1 MSTLPSFHKSP
12 SQFLTSALTL
22 GAGILPL
29 QAALLFS
36 DNFDVNSGNDIN
48 VGTGAPRQDGLVGP
62 LNYTANFFGGSQAAD
77 YHQQLPNGSVLQ
89 LAGDGNLVSTL
100 VSPDFNF
107 IGADQVTVDVDT
119 GVISGFGP
127 GIFTNTA
134 VTIGA
139 AALTSELS
147 SGGFTVKLIQD
158 TFAGNGEFLQVFLP
172 GSAGVP
178 IANLVPLPGGFHT
191 VDLFITGLGDGD
203 AYDGIGDASVG
214 VTINGQTLDQLSPGA
229 PSSFLIPGGFTD
241 NYVTL
246 EGTWA
251 AGTGGLDTH
260 LFDNLSVQGTIIPE
274 PGTALLGSLSLLT
287 LTRRRRHKE
296 RLIEN

>member
-1 MSTLPSFHKSP
+1 M
-12 SQFLTSALTL
+12 
-22 GAGILPL
+22 
-29 QAALLFS
+29 
-36 DNFDVNSGNDIN
+36 
-48 VGTGAPRQDGLVGP
+48 VGP
-62 LNYTANFFGGSQAAD
+62 LDYSTNFFGGSQATD
-77 YHQQLPNGSVLQ
+77 YHQQLPNGAVLQ
-89 LAGDGNLVSTL
+89 LAGDGNLTSTL
-100 VSPDFNF
+100 VSPDYNF
-107 IGADQVTVDVDT
+107 IGANQVSVSVDT
-119 GVISGFGP
+119 GVFSNFNP

-139 AALTSELS
+139 AALTSEFS

-178 IANLVPLPGGFHT
+178 IANLIPLPGGFHT
-191 VDLFITGLGDGD
+191 VDLFITGLGDGN

-214 VTINGQTLDQLSPGA
+214 VTINGQTLDILSPGS
-229 PSSFLIPGGFTD
+229 PSSFIVPGGFTE

-260 LFDNLSVQGTIIPE
+260 LFDNLVVQGTVIPE
-274 PGTALLGSLSLLT
+274 PSTALLGALPLLG
-287 LTRRRRHKE
+287 LLGRRRRA
-296 RLIEN
+296 